1 MEARYHV
8 LKNINEAYYLA
19 LLDISEGASIKE
31 LEEAIKLYEFHE
43 EYETCAGILKAIKEA
58 EHLTLK
64 EIDIIIQDY
73 GIEND

>member
-1 MEARYHV
+1 MKAHYRV

-19 LLDISEGASIKE
+19 LLDISDGASIKE
-31 LEEAIKLYEFHE
+31 LEE
-43 EYETCAGILKAIKEA
+43 AIKEA

>member
-1 MEARYHV
+1 MDARYHV
-8 LKNINEAYYLA
+8 LKNINEAYYFA

-64 EIDIIIQDY
+64 EIKTLIQDY
-73 GIEND
+73 GVEND